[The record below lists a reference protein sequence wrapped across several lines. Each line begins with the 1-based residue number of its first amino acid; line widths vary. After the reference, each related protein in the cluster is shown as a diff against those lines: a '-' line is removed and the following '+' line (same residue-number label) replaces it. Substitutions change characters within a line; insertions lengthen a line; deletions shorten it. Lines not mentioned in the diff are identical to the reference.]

1 MHEMAL
7 MAGVF
12 EIINYVLAG
21 HPGKKVTRV
30 TMEVGELTHAL
41 PDSLQMC
48 FAAFARGT
56 ACEGAELEII
66 EIPVNL
72 RCKDCGW
79 EGRPT
84 GTFLAFCQNC
94 NGTATEITAGRE
106 LRVSSLE
113 VEEDEN
119 RD

>member
-12 EIINYVLAG
+12 EIITAVMAE

-56 ACEGAELEII
+56 VCEGAELEII
-66 EIPVNL
+66 EIPVVL
-72 RCKDCGW
+72 KCQECGW
-79 EGRPT
+79 QGRTT
-84 GTFLAFCQNC
+84 GSFVALCPDCQSPR
-94 NGTATEITAGRE
+94 TEITAGRE

-113 VEEDEN
+113 VEDDEN